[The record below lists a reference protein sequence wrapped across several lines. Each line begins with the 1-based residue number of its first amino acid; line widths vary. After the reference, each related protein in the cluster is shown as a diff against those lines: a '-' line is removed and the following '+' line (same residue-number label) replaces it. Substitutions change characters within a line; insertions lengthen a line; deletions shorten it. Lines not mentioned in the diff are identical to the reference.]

1 MRLACLSLLALVL
14 LPGCAM
20 IIDGTTQPVTIRT
33 GPVGA
38 SCSIGQNGVVLG
50 TIPSTP
56 GTLVVHRNVV
66 DLAVTCQKPG
76 WATAAAVIKSRLTG
90 VTAGNI
96 FWPLVGPV
104 LLVPI
109 GTVVDDATGANYRYA
124 EDVTINMTPQS
135 GAGPS
140 GVVTVPAF

>member
-1 MRLACLSLLALVL
+1 M
-14 LPGCAM
+14 
-20 IIDGTTQPVTIRT
+20 IDGTTQTVTIRT

-38 SCSIGQNGVVLG
+38 ACSVSRNGAVLG

-56 GTLVVHRNVV
+56 GTLLVHRDVV
-66 DLAVTCQKPG
+66 DLDVTCQKPG
-76 WATAAAVIKSRLTG
+76 WAVASTQIKSRFTG

-104 LLVPI
+104 LLVVV
-109 GTVVDDATGANYRYA
+109 GAVVDDATRSDYRYA
-124 EDVTINMTPQS
+124 EDILINMTPQS

-140 GVVTVPAF
+140 GVVRVAAY